1 MDLSFRMLKILP
13 NEAPRDA
20 TMYMRDFT
28 KQLRSFNGEPWRVK
42 PFGDEY
48 LVYFTSNGKDIGL
61 PFNRLL
67 IDGNGNVGCHVY
79 GTMFVSK
86 KLPGMTDDDI
96 AMFTRIFS
104 LEECAKPIEERVK
117 LIKEYFPDGVE
128 SNMKMPDDYPDF
140 EPVVAPSYSCPAVPV
155 KDKAYTPHC
164 PICGSPNIEKITLA
178 QKAFG
183 GIMFGLFSKTA
194 RSQFKCN
201 NCGAKF

>member
-1 MDLSFRMLKILP
+1 MDIRMLKISP
-13 NEAPRDA
+13 NKDSQEITINTDA
-20 TMYMRDFT
+20 LIQQVQQAGGNF
-28 KQLRSFNGEPWRVK
+28 WRIK
-42 PFGDEY
+42 PYGDKY
-48 LVYFTSNGKDIGL
+48 LVHFASNGKDIGL

-67 IDGNGNVGCHVY
+67 IDGNGNGGCHVY

-128 SNMKMPDDYPDF
+128 SNMKMPDDYQDAT
-140 EPVVAPSYSCPAVPV
+140 PVTPSYTRPAVPV
-155 KDKAYTPHC
+155 KDHSYIPRC
-164 PICGSPNIEKITLA
+164 PICGSPDIEKITLG

-194 RSQFKCN
+194 KSQFKCN